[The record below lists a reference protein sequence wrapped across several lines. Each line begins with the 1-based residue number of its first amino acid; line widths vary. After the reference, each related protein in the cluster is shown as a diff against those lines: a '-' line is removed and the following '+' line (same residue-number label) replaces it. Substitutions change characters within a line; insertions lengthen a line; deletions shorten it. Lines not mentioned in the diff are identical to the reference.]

1 MLYTRASA
9 RYNEF
14 KGGASMDDKLMTVQE
29 VADLLRVKRNTVYEM
44 LKRGDL
50 PSAKVGKQLRVRRGD
65 VVVKLSGAPNARAP
79 EQTAPVA
86 ARGRASLVLCGQ
98 DPSLDL
104 IAAHVS
110 AQPGMPEVLRSHQG
124 SYNALA
130 ALYTGRAD
138 IATCHLWDEK
148 TQEYNLPYIVRLLPG
163 MNALVVRLFGRTA
176 GFYTAA
182 GNPLGVHGWADL
194 ARPDIRLVNREKGS
208 GIRVLIDEK
217 LRALSLSPASIL
229 GYGDE
234 RPNHAAVAIAVA
246 GGEGDVGVGIESVAR
261 QVPDVHFVPL
271 QKEWYDMVI
280 PLDRAEEPAMRA
292 LVRFACSEE
301 FHRELGRI
309 GTYDFSEAGKIFR
322 V

>member
-1 MLYTRASA
+1 MD
-9 RYNEF
+9 NE
-14 KGGASMDDKLMTVQE
+14 LMTVQE

-50 PSAKVGKQLRVRRGD
+50 PSVKVGKQLRVKRGD
-65 VVVKLSGAPNARAP
+65 VLGKLAGAPAVHVPERA
-79 EQTAPVA
+79 APIA
-86 ARGRASLVLCGQ
+86 ARSGTSLILCGQ

-110 AQPGMPEVLRSHQG
+110 AEPGMPEVLRSHQG

-130 ALYTGRAD
+130 ALYAGRAD

-148 TQEYNLPYIVRLLPG
+148 TREYNLPYITKLLPG
-163 MNALVVRLFGRTA
+163 MPALVVRLFGRTA

-182 GNPLGVHGWADL
+182 GNPLGLTGWADL
-194 ARPDIRLVNREKGS
+194 ARPGIRMVNREKGS

-217 LRALSLSPASIL
+217 LRARSLSPASIR
-229 GYGDE
+229 GYNDE

-246 GGEGDVGVGIESVAR
+246 GGEGDVGAGIQSVAR

-280 PLDRAEEPAMRA
+280 PLDRAEEPAMCA
-292 LVRFACSEE
+292 VVQFACSDE
-301 FHRELGRI
+301 FRRELDRI
-309 GTYDFSEAGKIFR
+309 GTYDFTESGKIFR
-322 V
+322 I

>member
-1 MLYTRASA
+1 M
-9 RYNEF
+9 NNV
-14 KGGASMDDKLMTVQE
+14 LMTVQE

-65 VVVKLSGAPNARAP
+65 VVGKLAGAPNARTP
-79 EQTAPVA
+79 EQAAPVA
-86 ARGRASLVLCGQ
+86 ARGRTSLVLCGQ

-110 AQPGMPEVLRSHQG
+110 AEHGMPEVLRSHQG

-130 ALYTGRAD
+130 ALYAGRAD

-148 TQEYNLPYIVRLLPG
+148 TREYNLPYITRLLPG
-163 MNALVVRLFGRTA
+163 MPALVVRLFGRTA

-182 GNPLGVHGWADL
+182 GNPLGLADWADL
-194 ARPDIRLVNREKGS
+194 ARPGIRLINREKGS

-217 LRALSLSPASIL
+217 LRALSLSPASIQ

-234 RPNHAAVAIAVA
+234 RVSHAAVAIAVA
-246 GGEGDVGVGIESVAR
+246 GGEGDVGVGIQSVAR
-261 QVPDVHFVPL
+261 QVPEVHFVPL

-280 PLDRAEEPAMRA
+280 PLDRTEEPAMRT
-292 LVRFACSEE
+292 LVRFARSDE
-301 FHRELGRI
+301 FKWELDRI
-309 GTYDFSEAGKIFR
+309 GAYDFSESGRIFR
-322 V
+322 L